1 MAQAITTMGDQF
13 FNDKLN
19 ASQRQAIDFAINDSN
34 ITIIHGPPGTGKTYT
49 LIELIQQL
57 TSKGEKFWFVVRQ
70 TFLSIPF

>member
-1 MAQAITTMGDQF
+1 MGNQF

-57 TSKGEKFWFVVRQ
+57 TSKEKKFWFVVRQ
-70 TFLSIPF
+70 TFCRYHFRATWR